1 MEPRMMQQERGC
13 CGQPHPGCLPGAVPR
28 TAGDIQWIWTGWQQQ
43 SPGPTVS
50 RTRAQLGKTSWFS
63 IISKIQPLSMQGA
76 TSHAAQH
83 PWGSPLIHTGHG
95 STDPSCRGS
104 SPRVPIK
111 AAAFLANIDSGSFSV
126 NLCLIPIKSFGLS
139 PPAGQGAVKQA

>member
-1 MEPRMMQQERGC
+1 MMQQERGC

-50 RTRAQLGKTSWFS
+50 RTRAQLMVFHHQQDPALIHAGSH
-63 IISKIQPLSMQGA
+63 IPRCPAPMGA
-76 TSHAAQH
+76 
-83 PWGSPLIHTGHG
+83 PPIHTGHG

-104 SPRVPIK
+104 SPRVQIK

-126 NLCLIPIKSFGLS
+126 NLCLISIKSFGLS